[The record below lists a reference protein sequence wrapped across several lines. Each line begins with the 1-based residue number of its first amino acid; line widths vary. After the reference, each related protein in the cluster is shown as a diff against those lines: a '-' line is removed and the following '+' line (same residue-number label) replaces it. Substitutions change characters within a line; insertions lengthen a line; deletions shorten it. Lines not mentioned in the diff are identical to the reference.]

1 MADKEE
7 FYNKLKIQLEDT
19 TTFPSK
25 YLYKFIVPTTG
36 NQVQEVQDLFNNGGA
51 VINTKKSRT
60 GKYISVSVQITVKSA
75 DDVIKYY
82 RKAEVIEGIISL

>member
-1 MADKEE
+1 MADREE
-7 FYNKLKIQLEDT
+7 FYNKLKVQLEDT

-60 GKYISVSVQITVKSA
+60 GKYISVSVQITVKSS
-75 DDVIKYY
+75 DEVIQYY